1 MEYNC
6 VPVIMAVNIENE
18 IASNA
23 RKIKKMI
30 VAGGDHVVH
39 PDLHKQN
46 KFNKKTLRITHQSNQ
61 I

>member
-1 MEYNC
+1 
-6 VPVIMAVNIENE
+6 MAVNIENE